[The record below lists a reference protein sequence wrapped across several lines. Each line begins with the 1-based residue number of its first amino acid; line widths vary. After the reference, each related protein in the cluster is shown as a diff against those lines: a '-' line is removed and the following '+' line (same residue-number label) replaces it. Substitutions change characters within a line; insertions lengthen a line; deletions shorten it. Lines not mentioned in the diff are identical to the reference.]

1 MKFAAVVITYF
12 PGDDFLGNIATY
24 LNHIDRL
31 YIADNSEPSF
41 SFPPELSSD
50 PKITIMADGVNQGI
64 AARLNQVMAKAESEG
79 YDWLLTM
86 DQDSSFNEDQLLQY
100 IANIENFKQ
109 QATVA
114 MVGVETGKT
123 PESPSAAFEPSRLLI
138 TSGSMINLHL
148 SKQTGGF
155 DERLF
160 IDGVDHAYCFQA
172 GKQGFE
178 TVRFTGIYLNHN
190 LGTRRT
196 VRSLKSLQQTNRALH
211 APFRL
216 YYMFR
221 NFQYLSKIY
230 EADFPGEF
238 ALLKRDL
245 YNRIKNHLLY
255 GTEKMN
261 TLKALLK
268 ARKDFRQGRMGKQFF
283 R

>member
-12 PGDDFLGNIATY
+12 PGDDFLDNIATY

-31 YIADNSEPSF
+31 YIADNSDPSF
-41 SFPPELSSD
+41 SFPEQLSNN
-50 PKITIMADGVNQGI
+50 PKITILADGVNRGI
-64 AARLNQVMAKAESEG
+64 AVRLNQVMEMAANEG
-79 YDWLLTM
+79 YDWMLTM
-86 DQDSSFNEDQLLQY
+86 DQDSSFNAEQLQQY
-100 IANIENFKQ
+100 LVNIRNFKQ
-109 QATVA
+109 QETVA
-114 MVGVETGKT
+114 MFGVETGKT

-138 TSGSMINLHL
+138 TSGSMVNLHL

-172 GKQGFE
+172 GRLGFE

-190 LGTRRT
+190 LGTRHT
-196 VRSLKSLQQTNRALH
+196 VRSLKSLQQTSRALH
-211 APFRL
+211 PPFRL

-230 EADFPGEF
+230 EADFPEEF
-238 ALLKRDL
+238 ALLKKDL

-255 GTEKMN
+255 GSGKMR

-268 ARKDFRQGRMGKQFF
+268 ARKDFREGSMGKQSV

>member
-12 PGDDFLGNIATY
+12 PGDDFPGNIATY
-24 LNHIDRL
+24 LNHTDRL

-41 SFPPELSSD
+41 SFPQELHNN
-50 PKITIMADGVNQGI
+50 PKITILADGVNRGI
-64 AARLNQVMAKAESEG
+64 AARLNQVMELAANEA
-79 YDWLLTM
+79 YDWMLTM
-86 DQDSSFNEDQLLQY
+86 DQDSSFNAEQLQQY
-100 IANIENFKQ
+100 ITNIKNFKQ
-109 QATVA
+109 RETVA
-114 MVGVETGKT
+114 MFGAEAGKT
-123 PESPSAAFEPSRLLI
+123 PESPSVAFEPSRLLI
-138 TSGSMINLHL
+138 TSGSMVNLQL
-148 SKQTGGF
+148 SKQIGGF

-160 IDGVDHAYCFQA
+160 IDGVDHAYCFEA

-178 TVRFTGIYLNHN
+178 TVRFTGVYLNHN
-190 LGTRRT
+190 LGTRHT
-196 VRSLKSLQQTNRALH
+196 VRSLKSLKQSSRALH

-230 EADFPGEF
+230 EADFPQEF

-245 YNRIKNHLLY
+245 YNRIKNHLFY
-255 GTEKMN
+255 GPGKMR

-268 ARKDFRQGRMGKQFF
+268 ARKDFREGNMGKQSF